1 MEYEYG
7 GMALKSKIQI
17 LRAVHLSV
25 CLMVFVAGCANR
37 TEKASC
43 DARDWYETGR
53 RDGSQGATLDRLA
66 SYKRECGEQLAA
78 FSETMYTNGR
88 NAGLV
93 EYCAADNSFELGR
106 MGIAYHY
113 TCPSTMEPDFLAG
126 YRRGQEA
133 RKLEIENQ
141 KLDAEIDALLAKLNS
156 ESSQYSRRE
165 IASELEQLRKSRAKN
180 EKDLSKVS
188 N

>member
-1 MEYEYG
+1 MLIRFTLQA
-7 GMALKSKIQI
+7 ALGFLLVGLIS
-17 LRAVHLSV
+17 A
-25 CLMVFVAGCANR
+25 CAGR
-37 TEKASC
+37 PEKASC

-53 RDGSQGATLDRLA
+53 RDGSQGATLDRL
-66 SYKRECGEQLAA
+66 SGYRRECGAQLAA

-93 EYCAADNSFELGR
+93 EYCAPDNSFELGR

-113 TCPSTMEPDFLAG
+113 TCPSTMEPEFLTG

-133 RKLEIENQ
+133 RKLEMENQ
-141 KLDAEIDALLAKLNS
+141 KLDAEIDALLSKLNS
-156 ESSQYSRRE
+156 ESSQYSQRE
-165 IASELEQLRKSRAKN
+165 IASELEQLRKTRAKN
-180 EKDLSKVS
+180 EKDLNKIS

>member
-1 MEYEYG
+1 MP
-7 GMALKSKIQI
+7 LNSSLRFLSKLI
-17 LRAVHLSV
+17 LAAGLP
-25 CLMVFVAGCANR
+25 LLAAGCAGR
-37 TEKASC
+37 AEKVSC

-53 RDGSQGATLDRLA
+53 RDGSQGATMDRLVN
-66 SYKRECGEQLAA
+66 YKRECGDQFAA

-93 EYCAADNSFELGR
+93 EYCAADNSYELGR

-133 RKLEIENQ
+133 RKLEMENQ
-141 KLDAEIDALLAKLNS
+141 KLDSEIDALLAKLNG

-165 IASELEQLRKSRAKN
+165 IASELEQLRKTRAKN
-180 EKDLSKVS
+180 EKDLGKIS